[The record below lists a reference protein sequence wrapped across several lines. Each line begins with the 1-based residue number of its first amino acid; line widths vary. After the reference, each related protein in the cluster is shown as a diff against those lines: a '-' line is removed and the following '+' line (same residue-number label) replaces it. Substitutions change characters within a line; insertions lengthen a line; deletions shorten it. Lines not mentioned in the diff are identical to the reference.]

1 MSRTTRLLAAA
12 ALTAGIA
19 IAAVP
24 ATAAPV
30 EVTAATS
37 MSHHTPRIVQQW
49 ANAWTTMNPVAMS
62 KLFDKRGVY
71 TDHAFQASFT
81 GPAGAKTWVA
91 ITADSINPAKVTV
104 HDTIVQ
110 GDRIA
115 VTWTFSGTFTENTP
129 FTPPYS
135 AAGKSFAVPATSI
148 ITLHHGKI
156 RSVDDYYNLADV
168 LRQVGLPAGAYT
180 PPTAP

>member
-1 MSRTTRLLAAA
+1 MSRTTRLIAAA

-19 IAAVP
+19 VAAVP
-24 ATAAPV
+24 ATAAPSNV
-30 EVTAATS
+30 ASVS
-37 MSHHTPRIVQQW
+37 MAHHAPRIVQQW
-49 ANAWTTMNPVAMS
+49 ATAWTTLNPVAMS
-62 KLFDKRGVY
+62 KLFDRNGVY

-81 GPAGAKTWVA
+81 GPAGAKTWVEL
-91 ITADSINPAKVTV
+91 TADSINPAKVTI

-115 VTWTFSGTFTENTP
+115 VTWTFSGTFTENSP

-156 RSVDDYYNLADV
+156 RSVDDYYNLADL

-180 PPTAP
+180 PPTA